1 MIGAI
6 EFNYSK
12 LLNFKDIK
20 MSRLKS
26 SERRMKLI
34 LMLQNAK
41 KKITVDDL
49 ADTFDVSRRTIF
61 RDFNVLSE
69 LNVPVTWDEY
79 SGYGVMP
86 GYKVPPLMFTS
97 KELATIMVGL
107 NFVKSQVDQTL
118 VNDAKG
124 VELKIK
130 DVLPDDLKGFM
141 ESLDNRTV
149 VDPFLHFG
157 FEKKE
162 GGSWYLISSAI
173 SQNKTIE
180 FSYTSKSEDNTTFRK
195 IDPYLLVFYRDHWN
209 VIGYSHKREAI
220 RNFVLNRMEKVQIT
234 DEIFEPNRDMGA
246 EALIFNSNKSGQIVD
261 VLVDESADRAFRA
274 NLPTK
279 IFKEKSVSN
288 KKIKVS
294 FKFENLDYINE
305 WLLQFGNSVTVE
317 APDELKKKRSV
328 LLKEMISR
336 VT

>member
-1 MIGAI
+1 M
-6 EFNYSK
+6 
-12 LLNFKDIK
+12 
-20 MSRLKS
+20 
-26 SERRMKLI
+26 I

-41 KKITVDDL
+41 NKITVNDL
-49 ADTFDVSRRTIF
+49 AETFDVSRRTIF

-97 KELATIMVGL
+97 RELATIMVGL
-107 NFVKSQVDQTL
+107 NFVKSQIDQNL

-130 DVLPDDLKGFM
+130 EVLPDDLKTFM
-141 ESLDNRTV
+141 ESLDNRTI

-180 FSYTSKSEDNTTFRK
+180 FSYTSLSDKNRTDRIVN
-195 IDPYLLVFYRDHWN
+195 PYLLVFYRDHWN
-209 VIGYSHKREAI
+209 VIGFSHKREAI
-220 RNFVLNRMEKVQIT
+220 RNFVLNRMENVRIT
-234 DEIFEPNRDMGA
+234 DKLFEPTQEIDA
-246 EALIFNSNKSGQIVD
+246 EALIFNSNKPGQLIE
-261 VLVDESADRAFRA
+261 VLVDKSVDRAFRA

-279 IFKEKSVSN
+279 IFKEEPVSDKKN
-288 KKIKVS
+288 KVG

-305 WLLQFGNSVTVE
+305 WLLQFGQSVTVE
-317 APDELKKKRSV
+317 APDELKEKRKSV
-328 LLKEMISR
+328 LEKMLGQL
-336 VT
+336 